1 MEQVSSLEKNVNK
14 MTVSSPKL
22 SKKPAAAAAAADQP
36 MDIYTVI
43 VDVTAFLDGL
53 ANVKRWAN
61 QTLNIRRRIQ
71 TSLLRVIVP
80 LEVIDVLDYYK
91 KGDSHMNLQARESI
105 RYLDHQLA
113 DEIATTKTRSY
124 LRTQKVDEKLGEW
137 EQAAAAFW
145 IGDSNDAKQVD
156 TTTVLTDS
164 DDVDDDASMSSDDDL
179 FKSHG
184 RGRQWASDDD
194 DSEEEEDY
202 SSDDD
207 STDDDGD
214 DDGDDGSENE
224 DVSSVPPPVSPADVP
239 KTYRPL
245 LSCLLYFYQ
254 QQQQQQQQAV
264 DTVDPLVLVTN
275 DDALAAWAERFGD
288 PSTGKSISVYT
299 VREWDRILNTR
310 TFERAA
316 NPSRSHE

>member
-1 MEQVSSLEKNVNK
+1 MKALATQRLMEQVSSLEKNVNK
-14 MTVSSPKL
+14 MTVSKPT
-22 SKKPAAAAAAADQP
+22 KKPTAAAQP

-61 QTLNIRRRIQ
+61 QTLNIRRRVQ
-71 TSLLRVIVP
+71 TSILQVIVP

-113 DEIATTKTRSY
+113 ADDTTSGTRSY
-124 LRTQKVDEKLGEW
+124 LRTQKVDEKLGGEW
-137 EQAAAAFW
+137 ELAAAAFW
-145 IGDSNDAKQVD
+145 IGDKQAEAA
-156 TTTVLTDS
+156 TTALTDS
-164 DDVDDDASMSSDDDL
+164 DDDDDDTTSMSSDDDL

-194 DSEEEEDY
+194 DDSEEDEEDDY
-202 SSDDD
+202 
-207 STDDDGD
+207 STDDNSAD
-214 DDGDDGSENE
+214 DDDDGSENE
-224 DVSSVPPPVSPADVP
+224 EDAGLPPPVSPSDVP

-254 QQQQQQQQAV
+254 QQPPDAV
-264 DTVDPLVLVTN
+264 DPVVLVTN

-299 VREWDRILNTR
+299 VREWDRVLNTR

-316 NPSRSHE
+316 DPSHSHK

>member
-1 MEQVSSLEKNVNK
+1 MKALATQRLMEQVSSLEKNVNK
-14 MTVSSPKL
+14 MTVSKPP
-22 SKKPAAAAAAADQP
+22 KKPTAAAQP

-61 QTLNIRRRIQ
+61 QTLNIRRRVQ
-71 TSLLRVIVP
+71 TSILQVIVP

-113 DEIATTKTRSY
+113 ADDTATSGTRSY
-124 LRTQKVDEKLGEW
+124 LRTQKVDEKLGGEW
-137 EQAAAAFW
+137 ELAAAAFW
-145 IGDSNDAKQVD
+145 IGDKQVKAAI
-156 TTTVLTDS
+156 TALTDS
-164 DDVDDDASMSSDDDL
+164 DDDDDTTSMSSDDDL

-194 DSEEEEDY
+194 DDSEEDEEDDY
-202 SSDDD
+202 STDDN
-207 STDDDGD
+207 STDDDDDD
-214 DDGDDGSENE
+214 DDGTENE
-224 DVSSVPPPVSPADVP
+224 EGIPPPVSPSDVP

-254 QQQQQQQQAV
+254 QRPSDAV
-264 DTVDPLVLVTN
+264 DPVVLVTN

-288 PSTGKSISVYT
+288 PSTGKPISVYT
-299 VREWDRILNTR
+299 VREWDRVLNTR

-316 NPSRSHE
+316 DPSRSHK